1 MSGYVDFPPPQK
13 LILPINWTRNDKEP
27 LCRWP
32 IPCPQTFFLFFRRTL
47 QPQPQPQALAAKKFP
62 VIFIFIRALDNRWGV
77 LKTFFIC
84 FAANYNW
91 VPEKARL
98 HASSYLVDL
107 LDYLQTTFLNFTTLP
122 VSWPSPSCFLGK
134 TWFHIIVHQS
144 FLKSV
149 PVMETMPGF
158 REATIVSPHLLLLK
172 AMSRYLLCNLP
183 CCQKLCHAICHVFK
197 S

>member
-47 QPQPQPQALAAKKFP
+47 QPQPQALAAKKFP

-122 VSWPSPSCFLGK
+122 VSWPSTSCFLDK
-134 TWFHIIVHQS
+134 TWFPYNRPPVV
-144 FLKSV
+144 LKKCSGYGDDARIPGSNYSV
-149 PVMETMPGF
+149 TPFAVVKSNVTLFAMQFAM
-158 REATIVSPHLLLLK
+158 LLE
-172 AMSRYLLCNLP
+172 AMSRYLP
-183 CCQKLCHAICHVFK
+183 CF
-197 S
+197 